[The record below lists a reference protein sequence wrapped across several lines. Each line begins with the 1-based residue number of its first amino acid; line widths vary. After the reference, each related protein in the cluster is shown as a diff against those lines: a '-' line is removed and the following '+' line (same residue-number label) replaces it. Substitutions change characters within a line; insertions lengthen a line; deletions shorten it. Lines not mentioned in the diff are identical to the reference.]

1 MLAQQALDPR
11 SRLLSRL
18 TIFFSEIPS
27 FKAPVTSY
35 CFTVVGITSHY
46 NLSGVRNPRLFLVR
60 TLLLVLYFI
69 SSALFPMIPVYT
81 GHTVSHAHAL
91 GSLVPPV
98 SSYSVVTK
106 PYQGLLLKKRL
117 CSDCHFLF
125 SAVSRT
131 TEYSCFS
138 IHLPTSKTIIL
149 LFEAS
154 HARLNLPETSY
165 FMDPR

>member
-18 TIFFSEIPS
+18 TIFFSEISS
-27 FKAPVTSY
+27 FKASVTPY
-35 CFTVVGITSHY
+35 CFTVVGSVTSHY
-46 NLSGVRNPRLFLVR
+46 NLSGFNNPRLFLVR
-60 TLLLVLYFI
+60 TLLLVLCFI
-69 SSALFPMIPVYT
+69 PFALFPMIPVYTGNTVST

-91 GSLVPPV
+91 GSLVPPM

-106 PYQGLLLKKRL
+106 PYQGLILKMGL

-125 SAVSRT
+125 SAVSKT

-138 IHLPTSKTIIL
+138 IIPLPPKPSSCCL
-149 LFEAS
+149 M
-154 HARLNLPETSY
+154 LP
-165 FMDPR
+165 MPG